1 MGKFDGQS
9 IARFSY
15 CVIIAEFDIAATINY
30 FSTFLLIP
38 TFRGI
43 MNTLLKVKLAFLA
56 SVLLLAIIT
65 IVPSFYPQTPTWWKT
80 YMAPEGL
87 RLGLDLQGGMHLILK
102 VNLKKAE
109 ENALEFAAGDLKDT
123 LAEQSISAVRT
134 SSPSSDTIIFTLPN
148 SGALEQV
155 KAIIAEDFP
164 DISPRIETKEGS
176 FPRIFLTLKQE
187 KKDYIKTHAVE
198 QSLEILRNRIDQFG
212 VAEPVIIRQ
221 GDDEIVIQLPGVKDP
236 KRALKLLGDTAQLE
250 FKLVAESAGLNLK
263 QLVNQVRASGKW
275 KDGESILKL
284 NRALQGRLPENT
296 SIHFEKNID
305 KKTGRE
311 TVTPLLLENK
321 TLMTGEMIK
330 DAQVRIGGTF
340 NEPYVSLDMT
350 GRGGKVFATLTEKN
364 VGRRMAIVL
373 DEIVRSAPVI
383 RERILGGSAQISGS
397 FTHEEAA
404 DLAIVLRVGALPA
417 PVDII
422 QNMTVGASLGQ
433 DSITKGIYSG
443 LFGSILVLGFMMIYY
458 RTSGLIANSAL
469 ILNILLLFTGL
480 AILNATLTLPGI
492 AGIVLSIGMAVDA
505 NVLIFERMR
514 EEYALGKSVRS
525 SIDAGFGKAFL
536 TIVDSQVTTLITAM
550 ALFMFGTGP
559 IKGFAITL
567 SLGIIFNL
575 FAALFYSRL
584 MFDTVNAIRPIKK
597 LNFLQFSKRPNLD
610 YLKIKNITYTLSA
623 VLVTIGLIAFIQIA
637 RGKANMG
644 VDFSGGSLLQYKASQ
659 EFKMGEVRKAFADN
673 GMRNVNLQEVENEH
687 RLIVK
692 IKKSEK
698 VVGNLSETVG
708 NILSKTEHLADKHFV
723 LESQSEIGSSVSAV
737 LRNKAIQ
744 AIIISLAGVI
754 IYLAM
759 RFDIRFGLAAA
770 IATFHDVLVVLGIC
784 WLMNVEITLLIVT
797 ALLTL
802 AGYSLNDSVVVFD
815 RIRENMRKT
824 GARDLASTIND
835 SINQVLSRTVVTSLT
850 SALTLLAL
858 FLMGG
863 SVIHDFSFALLTG
876 IVVGT
881 YSSIFIAS
889 PLLTLW
895 KPKKA

>member
-1 MGKFDGQS
+1 
-9 IARFSY
+9 
-15 CVIIAEFDIAATINY
+15 
-30 FSTFLLIP
+30 
-38 TFRGI
+38 
-43 MNTLLKVKLAFLA
+43 MNTILKLKLAFL
-56 SVLLLAIIT
+56 VTVIAIAIVT
-65 IVPSFYPQTPTWWKT
+65 IVPSFYSQTPGWWKT

-87 RLGLDLQGGMHLILK
+87 RLGLDLQGGMHLVLK
-102 VNLKKAE
+102 VNLEKAE
-109 ENALEFAAGDLKDT
+109 ENTLEFAATDIKDT

-134 SSPSSDTIIFTLPN
+134 SSASAETIIFTLPN
-148 SGALEQV
+148 TSAVDQV
-155 KAIIAEDFP
+155 RDIVAEDFP
-164 DISPRIETKEGS
+164 DIEARIEAKDGS
-176 FPRIFLTLKQE
+176 FPRIFMTLKEE

-221 GDDEIVIQLPGVKDP
+221 GESEIVIQLPGVKDP

-250 FKLVAESAGLNLK
+250 FKLVADSTGLNL
-263 QLVNQVRASGKW
+263 QQFINQARSSGQW
-275 KDGESILKL
+275 SDGESITKL
-284 NRALQGRLPENT
+284 NRAVESLLPDNT
-296 SIHFEKNID
+296 SIHFEKEID
-305 KKTGRE
+305 KKTGRQAL
-311 TVTPLLLENK
+311 TPLLIENK
-321 TLMTGEMIK
+321 ILMSGEMIK
-330 DAQVRIGGTF
+330 NAQVRIGGNF

-350 GRGGKVFATLTEKN
+350 GRGGKVFATITEKN
-364 VGRRMAIVL
+364 VGKRLAIVL
-373 DEIVRSAPVI
+373 DQVVRSAPVI

-433 DSITKGIYSG
+433 DSIKKGLSSG
-443 LFGSILVLGFMMIYY
+443 IFGAILVLSFMIIYY
-458 RTSGLIANSAL
+458 RTSGIIANSAL
-469 ILNILLLFTGL
+469 ILNILFLFTGL

-525 SIDAGFGKAFL
+525 SIDSGFGKAFL
-536 TIVDSQVTTLITAM
+536 TIIDSQVTTLITAL

-575 FAALFYSRL
+575 FASLFYSRVI
-584 MFDTVNAIRPIKK
+584 FDTVNSIKPMKK
-597 LNFLQFSKRPNLD
+597 LAFLQFTKRPNLD
-610 YLKIKNITYTLSA
+610 YLKLKNITYGISA
-623 VLVTIGLIAFIQIA
+623 VMVFIGIVAFMQVA

-644 VDFSGGSLLQYKASQ
+644 VDFSGGSLLQYKASDD
-659 EFKMGEVRKAFADN
+659 FTMAEVREVFAKNNMAD
-673 GMRNVNLQEVENEH
+673 VNLQEVENEH

-692 IKKSEK
+692 IKKSETVVANLDEK
-698 VVGNLSETVG
+698 VSS
-708 NILSKTEHLADKHFV
+708 ILSNDLSDKLFV

-744 AIIISLAGVI
+744 AILISLAGVI
-754 IYLAM
+754 VYLAM

-784 WLMNVEITLLIVT
+784 WIMNVEITLLIVT

-815 RIRENMRKT
+815 RIRENTRKSDNKSIAT
-824 GARDLASTIND
+824 CIND

-850 SALTLLAL
+850 SAMVLLAL
-858 FLMGG
+858 VFLGG
-863 SVIHDFSFALLTG
+863 SVIHDFALALLMG
-876 IVVGT
+876 VMVGT

-889 PLLTLW
+889 PLLTVW
-895 KPKKA
+895 QPKKI